1 MFIYAM
7 NLSGRN
13 LWDF

>member
-7 NLSGRN
+7 N
-13 LWDF
+13 FYFTIY